1 MLLPLNYCFIMNKK
15 FRFVVLLFASLM
27 MVGTMMSCSDDD
39 NNKDIETA
47 ITVSNL
53 PQKAQTF
60 ITDYYPT
67 AKVLS
72 VTKELDHGV
81 VLYDV
86 DFTDGQEIVFNAD
99 GEWVEV
105 DAPDGHSIP
114 SGIIPSAIEEYLNTN
129 YQNYG
134 VNDITRTADG
144 YEVELVSGVDMFF
157 DAQGDFIRFDN

>member
-1 MLLPLNYCFIMNKK
+1 MKKK

-27 MVGTMMSCSDDD
+27 MVGTMMACSDDD
-39 NNKDIETA
+39 DNDKDIETI

-60 ITDYYPT
+60 ISDYYPT

-72 VTKELDHGV
+72 VKKELDHGV

-86 DFTDGQEIVFNAD
+86 DFTNGQEIVFNSD
-99 GEWVEV
+99 GEWIEV
-105 DAPDGHSIP
+105 DAPDGQSIP
-114 SGIIPSAIEEYLNTN
+114 SGIIPAAIEEYLNTN
-129 YQNYG
+129 YQDYG
-134 VNDITRTADG
+134 VNDITRTAGG

-157 DAQGDFIRFDN
+157 DAQGNFIRFDN